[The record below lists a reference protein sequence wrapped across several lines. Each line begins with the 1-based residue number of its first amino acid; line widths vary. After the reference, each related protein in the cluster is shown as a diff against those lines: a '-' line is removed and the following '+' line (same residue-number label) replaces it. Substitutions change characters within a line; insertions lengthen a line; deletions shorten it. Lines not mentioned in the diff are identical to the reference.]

1 MNFFSKFLV
10 IFLLLSCQN
19 LELAKKREDIFAG
32 KQLSYTIENT
42 YPHDPKAFTQGFVI
56 ERGKFYLGTGLY
68 GSSNL
73 RQFDLATADII
84 KIVNLDKQY
93 FGEGITIVNNK
104 IYQLTWKSK
113 VGFIYDLDTFKEIG
127 TFNYP
132 IKGWGI
138 TQNEQYFILSDGT
151 ANIYFL
157 NMDTFEEVRRI
168 RVQFNNKDVFG
179 LNELEYINGRIYA
192 NVWKTENIAIID
204 PHTGTVEFWI
214 DLSDIVANE
223 KTDSATVLN
232 GIAYD
237 IQAQKLYITGKFW
250 SNIYEIKLTE

>member
-1 MNFFSKFLV
+1 M
-10 IFLLLSCQN
+10 LLSCKY
-19 LELAKKREDIFAG
+19 LEPAKINEDIFGG
-32 KQLSYTIENT
+32 KHLGYTIENI

-56 ERGKFYLGTGLY
+56 DNRKFYLGTGYY
-68 GSSNL
+68 GGSNL

-84 KIVNLDKQY
+84 KIVYLDKQY
-93 FGEGITIVNNK
+93 FGEGITIVSDK

-113 VGFIYDLDTFKEIG
+113 IGFIYDRETFKEIG

-138 TQNEQYFILSDGT
+138 TQNEQFFILSDGT

-157 NMDTFEEVRRI
+157 NMDTFEEVRRM
-168 RVQFNNKDVFG
+168 RVQSNNQDVRG

-192 NVWKTENIAIID
+192 NVWKTEKIAIID
-204 PHTGTVEFWI
+204 PETGNVESWI
-214 DLSDIVANE
+214 DLSDIVARE
-223 KTDSATVLN
+223 ATDGAAVLN

-237 IQAQKLYITGKFW
+237 KQAQKLYITGKLW